1 MDKKAILIVDDDP
14 VFTRATSARLTA
26 EGFETITAPDCSEA
40 MSAIRLRKPD
50 LIIVDLLY
58 KPDVAHGGGVA
69 WDGFLIVDWLRRM
82 GSLTTTP
89 VILFTGSDPAPYA
102 ERARKSKFVGLFH
115 KGVEPGIFVATV
127 HRILGTATATT
138 AQPVE

>member
-1 MDKKAILIVDDDP
+1 MDSKAILIVDDDP
-14 VFTRATSARLTA
+14 VFTRATSARLAA
-26 EGFETITAPDCSEA
+26 EGFETITAADCSEA

-89 VILFTGSDPAPYA
+89 VILFTGSDPA
-102 ERARKSKFVGLFH
+102 
-115 KGVEPGIFVATV
+115 
-127 HRILGTATATT
+127 
-138 AQPVE
+138 